1 MVALVTRGSD
11 GTPVAIHRTFI
22 ALDGVAKAPV
32 DQAKMMLGPCRGG
45 VVRLA
50 DPSDVLMVGEGIET
64 CLAAMQVTDI
74 LPGPRFQPP
83 ACAHWICRKA

>member
-22 ALDGVAKAPV
+22 ALDGVGKAPV

-45 VVRLA
+45 GRTPRRSERCA
-50 DPSDVLMVGEGIET
+50 DD
-64 CLAAMQVTDI
+64 
-74 LPGPRFQPP
+74 R
-83 ACAHWICRKA
+83 